1 MSAKIPSVRG
11 SHMAGSELD
20 WKGTLAGLHREGMD
34 AGQGEK
40 LRLEM
45 QSISTVFTSNRA
57 SF

>member
-1 MSAKIPSVRG
+1 
-11 SHMAGSELD
+11 MAGSELD

-34 AGQGEK
+34 AGKGEK